1 MVVKARKTFC
11 VVAYDISDNKRRLK
25 VVKILEKLGVRINYS
40 VFECMLT
47 RTQLE
52 TLQKEIAPL
61 INKKEDTVAYYPI
74 CVKCFS
80 KIIYQ
85 PTSRYKKAEKIAVIE

>member
-1 MVVKARKTFC
+1 MKARKTFC
-11 VVAYDISDNKRRLK
+11 VVAYDISDDKRRLK
-25 VVKILEKLGVRINYS
+25 VVKILEKSGIRINYS

-61 INKKEDTVAYYPI
+61 INKKEDTVVYYPI
-74 CVKCFS
+74 CVQCFS
-80 KIIYQ
+80 KIIYM
-85 PTSRYKKAEKIAVIE
+85 PACRYKKAEKVVVIE